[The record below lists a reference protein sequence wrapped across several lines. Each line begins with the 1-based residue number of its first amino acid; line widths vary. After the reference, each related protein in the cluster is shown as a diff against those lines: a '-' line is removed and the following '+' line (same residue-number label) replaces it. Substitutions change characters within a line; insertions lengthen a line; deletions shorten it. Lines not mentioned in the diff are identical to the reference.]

1 MDKKINNKLT
11 IVLIVIA
18 ILVVGYY
25 IYSDKGPV
33 VSAQGFSSIDVKP
46 DKVSV
51 YISIEQK
58 NYEKRDI
65 VIRDVASTLND
76 EINLAH
82 SSTDGYFRRFDIPQ
96 DILGIDYNIS
106 INSNDIYIITE
117 DDKHALSITTLNV
130 TGQPQTGQNT
140 IKKESGSV
148 RLN

>member
-1 MDKKINNKLT
+1 MVNMIRKKGQSAIEFF
-11 IVLIVIA
+11 
-18 ILVVGYY
+18 ILVAAAFFIFVGL
-25 IYSDKGPV
+25 V
-33 VSAQGFSSIDVKP
+33 T
-46 DKVSV
+46 SV